1 MSNNKNMLA
10 VIVKESKTIAKEQK
24 LSKFKVFSI
33 AFDCM
38 AFILDVDKDDIK
50 DKNTFIHKVSIEEK
64 VSVEQVIIIFDKV
77 EEIINKIKGLFN
89 K

>member
-1 MSNNKNMLA
+1 MSQSKNMLV
-10 VIVKESKTIAKEQK
+10 VIKKESSKIAKEFK
-24 LSKFKVFSI
+24 LSKWQVFSI

-38 AFILDVDKDDIK
+38 TYILKIEKDGIT

-64 VSVEQVIIIFDKV
+64 VSVDQVITIYDKV
-77 EEIINKIKGLFN
+77 EEIINNIKGLFN